1 VTRAAALAFVL
12 GATALGC
19 ALGPNYKRPTTIMT
33 PTFRGQDRVEAESFA
48 DVPWWRAFADEPLAA
63 LIKETLA
70 NSYDLQDAVARVLVA
85 RENAHISTD
94 ALMPSIGISGGPSY
108 QQVFNPF
115 SNPGVPGGNFR
126 FASYAVT
133 GSLSWEIDLW
143 GRLRRLRQSALA
155 DFLAAEENR
164 RGVIVSLIANVATTY
179 FNLVALDLQLEIT
192 HNTVASRKETL
203 VLFQQR
209 ETGGVGDRLDT
220 ASEEALLTAA
230 EATIP
235 DLERQIVT
243 TENQL
248 AILLGRAPGPIARA
262 HGYFKRAV
270 PPRPPAGLPAALL
283 ERRPDV
289 RLAEAQLVSG
299 NALVGAAYAAL
310 FPTLSFSGSAGLQS
324 ADLSSLFSSGAF
336 TFGLN
341 VVVNWLAPIL
351 NGAAYAHR
359 YRAQQATVV
368 ALVADYRRTVLAA
381 LADTSTAL
389 VTIDKL
395 REVRASLEA
404 SVKARV
410 VSVELAKVRFRNGV
424 ASYLDVVQAEQNL
437 FPAEIELAQTIGL
450 QFVALAQLYRALG
463 GGWQTEEARR

>member
-1 VTRAAALAFVL
+1 VTRAAALTLAL
-12 GATALGC
+12 GVTTLGC
-19 ALGPNYKRPTTIMT
+19 ALGPNYRRPATIMT
-33 PTFRGQDRVEAESFA
+33 ASFRGQDRAEAESFA

-63 LIKETLA
+63 LIKEALA
-70 NSYDLQDAVARVLVA
+70 NGYDLQDAVARVQVA

-94 ALMPSIGISGGPSY
+94 ALLPAIAISGGPSY

-115 SNPGVPGGNFR
+115 SAPGTPRGNFR
-126 FASYAVT
+126 FASYSVQ

-155 DFLAAEENR
+155 DFLASEENR
-164 RGVIVSLIANVATTY
+164 RGVIVSLVSDVATGY
-179 FNLVALDLQLEIT
+179 FNLVALDLQLEIARR
-192 HNTVASRKETL
+192 TVTSRRATL

-235 DLERQIVT
+235 DLERQIVA

-248 AILLGRAPGPIARA
+248 AILLGRAPGPIVRA
-262 HGYFKRAV
+262 HGYFTRAV

-289 RLAEAQLVSG
+289 RLAEARLVSG
-299 NALVGAAYAAL
+299 NALVGAAYAGL
-310 FPTLSFSGSAGLQS
+310 FPALSFSGSAGLQS
-324 ADLSSLFSSGAF
+324 ADLSDLFTSGAF
-336 TFGLN
+336 TFGLT
-341 VVVNWLAPIL
+341 VLVNWLAPIL
-351 NGAAYAHR
+351 NGAANAHR

-368 ALVADYRRTVLAA
+368 ALVADYRRAVLAA

-395 REVRASLEA
+395 REVRAYLEE
-404 SVKARV
+404 SVRARAE
-410 VSVELAKVRFRNGV
+410 SVELAKVRFRNGV

-437 FPAEIELAQTIGL
+437 FPAEIQLAQTIGA

-463 GGWQTEEARR
+463 GGWQTEERR